1 MLKNFVYYIVACFKL
16 LHNISLFI
24 NFKIMAKK
32 FYAQK
37 DFLGFPIP
45 GTMMSN
51 VTVPASS
58 VEIPTTTAS
67 VYKEHPQKLRYFVRL
82 DKQGNILPNSLIISL
97 KKPTGLVL
105 EFRLPA

>member
-1 MLKNFVYYIVACFKL
+1 M
-16 LHNISLFI
+16 S
-24 NFKIMAKK
+24 KK

-51 VTVPASS
+51 VTVPSSS
-58 VEIPTTTAS
+58 VEIPTTTA
-67 VYKEHPQKLRYFVRL
+67 VTYKEHPHKLRYFVRL
-82 DKQGNILPNSLIISL
+82 DKKGNILPNSLIVTL
-97 KKPTGLVL
+97 KKPSGLVL